1 MQKSKSDRKKSK
13 TECKIDSTIK
23 KEGSEKETET
33 DREAE
38 TVGTPANLIMTGCE
52 LDSLTDGPGAK
63 LKGAAASS
71 EGTERGEDG
80 QEERDNIKRGGKGEE

>member
-23 KEGSEKETET
+23 KEGSEKET